1 MRARKGSE
9 HAYDEKLGQLTLSEL
24 SVHLSTENVEEVGR
38 GCAVCDLHVAVLVL
52 AVELVG
58 CREDAGI
65 LFMPSTNSSDIQRPR
80 VLTSLQSCKNLSILP
95 ELCSGP

>member
-1 MRARKGSE
+1 MLENKP
-9 HAYDEKLGQLTLSEL
+9 DEDSGKLTLSEL

-38 GCAVCDLHVAVLVL
+38 CCAVCDLHVAVLVL

-65 LFMPSTNSSDIQRPR
+65 LF
-80 VLTSLQSCKNLSILP
+80 TSLDKFRH
-95 ELCSGP
+95 GKDV

>member
-1 MRARKGSE
+1 MRAGRVSVHISDGE
-9 HAYDEKLGQLTLSEL
+9 LEQLTLSEL

-58 CREDAGI
+58 CREDTGI
-65 LFMPSTNSSDIQRPR
+65 LICR
-80 VLTSLQSCKNLSILP
+80 
-95 ELCSGP
+95 

>member
-1 MRARKGSE
+1 MRAKKRSG
-9 HAYDEKLGQLTLSEL
+9 HVYDGELGQLTLSEL

-65 LFMPSTNSSDIQRPR
+65 LFMSSIKSSDSERPR
-80 VLTSLQSCKNLSILP
+80 VLTSLQSCRNLSILP